1 MRRGP
6 MNIRC
11 PGYPWVVPS
20 HVVTPVIM
28 HAAPHHATVIIGS
41 AGRVVDSYYAL
52 TVTSMAC
59 FVQEAGPVDSWPRDH
74 GAWRSI
80 LRHDSINHSSGAHWQ
95 WLSRHVTSLR
105 RRRACP
111 PRTSDDAP
119 WGGTCIAQDLTNSI
133 NELNIDFLVG
143 CLAA

>member
-1 MRRGP
+1 
-6 MNIRC
+6 
-11 PGYPWVVPS
+11 VVPS

-95 WLSRHVTSLR
+95 WLSRHVTEGFTAAPARMSSEDV
-105 RRRACP
+105 RRRALG
-111 PRTSDDAP
+111 
-119 WGGTCIAQDLTNSI
+119 GGTCIAQDVTNSI